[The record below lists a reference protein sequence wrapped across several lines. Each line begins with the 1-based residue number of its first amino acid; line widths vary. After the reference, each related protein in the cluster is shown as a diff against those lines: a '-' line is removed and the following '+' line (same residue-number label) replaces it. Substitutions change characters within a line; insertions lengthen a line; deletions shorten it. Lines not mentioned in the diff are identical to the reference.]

1 MDWIKRED
9 AVALVVTEYLEPVAG
24 KNASFQPPTYADHGY
39 VISGAVAVI
48 DSVQSQANRL
58 EAIFTEDEYAKL
70 VPQIT
75 IKEEGGETK
84 LTGVGHRLADAAV
97 MYSSASPIANAAF
110 EAAKHGE
117 FTKLAK
123 INPTALL
130 LGVWD
135 SRRTGLKIQ
144 RALGFSV
151 DANGITAVLDRASQY
166 RASIDPETKFM
177 LQTHHAGNVDGS
189 EKKTRS
195 KMSEEGFNDIPSFD
209 EAKGGVI
216 ANEIV
221 RRGVLNLSALRKYE
235 EPLQDYLLGL
245 GLVMFTYPLSH
256 DYRSGTLL
264 VQDATRPM
272 TMEVVYRDGKREPF
286 SLTHKD
292 AHAFANQAAEA
303 FGVGENRE
311 FVLNQVTYKQFQ
323 KTEKM
328 DRSEKVDGKSEISEP
343 KAAKGKK
350 SKAAA
355 VKA

>member
-24 KNASFQPPTYADHGY
+24 KNASFQPSTYADHGY

-70 VPQIT
+70 VPQVL
-75 IKEEGGETK
+75 IKEEGGVTN
-84 LTGVGHRLADAAV
+84 LISVGHRLADAAV

-117 FTKLAK
+117 FTNLAK
-123 INPTALL
+123 VNPTALL

-135 SRRTGLKIQ
+135 SRRTGVKIQ

-151 DANGITAVLDRASQY
+151 DANGITTVRDRAAQY
-166 RASIDPETKFM
+166 RASIDAETKSM
-177 LQTHHAGNVDGS
+177 LQTHHGGNDDSS

-209 EAKGGVI
+209 EGKGGVI
-216 ANEIV
+216 ANEII
-221 RRGVLNLSALRKYE
+221 RRGILNLTALRKYD

-264 VQDATRPM
+264 VQDPTRPM
-272 TMEVVYRDGKREPF
+272 TMEVVYRDGKREPIT
-286 SLTHKD
+286 LTHKD
-292 AHAFANQAAEA
+292 AIAFAREAAKV
-303 FGVGENRE
+303 FGVGENHE
-311 FVLNQVTYKQFQ
+311 FVLNQATYKQFQ
-323 KTEKM
+323 RAEKMERTEKV
-328 DRSEKVDGKSEISEP
+328 EGKSEPTEP
-343 KAAKGKK
+343 KTAKEKK
-350 SKAAA
+350 SKAAG